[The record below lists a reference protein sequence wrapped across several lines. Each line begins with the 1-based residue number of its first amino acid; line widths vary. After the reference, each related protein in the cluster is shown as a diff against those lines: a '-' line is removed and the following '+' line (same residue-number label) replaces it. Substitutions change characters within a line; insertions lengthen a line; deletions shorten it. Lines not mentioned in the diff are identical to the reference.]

1 MKLHKRYDHRSS
13 AHYDLTCPACASVFP
28 DDGFR
33 LTCSGDHA
41 PALLTTQY
49 SARKLECDENASGIF
64 RYRCWL
70 PSRRSIAQAARSTIF
85 RSKALCATLGLPN
98 LWIAFSGYW
107 PDRGA
112 NLQTATFKEL
122 EAYGV
127 LSRLPAESFRVLVVA
142 SAGNTA
148 AAFARAGSENN
159 VPCLI
164 VLPESGMKKMMFDVA
179 LNQCVKVICL
189 TGGATYADAIALAE
203 KISQQEGF
211 ISEGGVKNVGR
222 RDGMATVMLS
232 AAETIGQLPD
242 YYFQAI
248 GSGAGAIAAHEA
260 AKRLIADSRFGFK
273 LPRLMLS
280 QNLPF
285 APIYDSWKRLSRNF
299 VEIDPERARE
309 LSSKILATVLSNQ
322 HPPYSVVGGVCDVLS
337 ESRGDMFAIRNEEV
351 LRALE
356 LFEKCEGIDIE
367 PAAGVALASLIE
379 AVRTGQVS
387 HEALVLLHI
396 TGGGARRR
404 AQDKALHLAVPDLQI
419 PLTQAHTDATLQPA
433 CNLFV
438 NRTQPALA

>member
-1 MKLHKRYDHRSS
+1 MKRHKISNHRSS
-13 AHYDLTCPACASVFP
+13 EHYHLICPACGSVFA

-41 PALLTTQY
+41 SALLTTRY
-49 SARKLECDENASGIF
+49 SATKLECDESASGVS

-70 PSRRSIAQAARSTIF
+70 PARTSIAHASRSITFKSE
-85 RSKALCATLGLPN
+85 ALCVALRLPN

-107 PDRGA
+107 PERSA
-112 NLQTATFKEL
+112 NLETATFKEL

-127 LSRLPAESFRVLVVA
+127 LSRLPAGSSRVLVVA

-148 AAFARAGSENN
+148 AAFASTCSENN

-164 VLPESGMKKMMFDVA
+164 ILPESGMKKMMFAAA
-179 LNQCVKVICL
+179 LNQCVKVVCL
-189 TGGATYADAIALAE
+189 TGGAAYSDAITLAE
-203 KISQQEGF
+203 KISQYEGF
-211 ISEGGVKNVGR
+211 VGEGGVKNVGR
-222 RDGMATVMLS
+222 RDGMATVMLN
-232 AAETIGQLPD
+232 AVETIGRLPD

-280 QNLPF
+280 QNIPF
-285 APIYDSWKRLSRNF
+285 APIYDSWKRLSRTF
-299 VEIDPERARE
+299 VEIDPERARD
-309 LSSKILATVLSNQ
+309 LSSQILASVLSNQ
-322 HPPYSVVGGVCDVLS
+322 RPPYSVVGGVCDVLS
-337 ESRGDMFAIRNEEV
+337 ESRGDVFAVHNEEV
-351 LRALE
+351 LQALE

-379 AVRTGQVS
+379 ALRTGQIS
-387 HEALVLLHI
+387 REAVVLFHI

-404 AQDKALHLAVPDLQI
+404 AKDKALHLAVPDLQV
-419 PLTQAHTDATLQPA
+419 PLTQAHTDTAIEQA

-438 NRTQPALA
+438 NRTQLVLA